1 MSDTTTKGVRIQIKS
16 VFVPERSSEDD
27 DYYFF
32 AYRVRISNVG
42 EEMVQLVSR
51 HWVITDGNGDTEEV
65 EGAGI
70 IGATP
75 WLPPSAAFE
84 YTSYCPLSTPSGMM
98 HGSLLCSRDDGS
110 EFTVEVPPFDLLSA
124 EVLLN

>member
-1 MSDTTTKGVRIQIKS
+1 MAEQGLDIS
-16 VFVPERSSEDD
+16 VNAQYLPDHSEPSARRW
-27 DYYFF
+27 FF
-32 AYRVRISNVG
+32 AYRVRILNQG
-42 EEMVQLVSR
+42 PLAAQVQRR

-65 EGAGI
+65 EGAGV

-98 HGSLLCSRDDGS
+98 RGSLLCSRDDGS
-110 EFTVEVPPFDLLSA
+110 EFTVEVPAFDLLSA

>member
-1 MSDTTTKGVRIQIKS
+1 MSDSGLEIS
-16 VFVPERSSEDD
+16 VHAHYLAGHSDPSAKRW
-27 DYYFF
+27 FF
-32 AYRVRISNVG
+32 AYRVRILNQGPFAAKVQRRHWIITNAVG
-42 EEMVQLVSR
+42 E
-51 HWVITDGNGDTEEV
+51 TEEI
-65 EGAGI
+65 EGEGI

-98 HGSLLCSRDDGS
+98 HGALVCSRDNGETFS
-110 EFTVEVPPFDLLSA
+110 VTIPPFDLLSA

>member
-1 MSDTTTKGVRIQIKS
+1 MAEQGLDIS
-16 VFVPERSSEDD
+16 VNAQYLPDHSEPSARRW
-27 DYYFF
+27 FF
-32 AYRVRISNVG
+32 AYRVRILNQG
-42 EEMVQLVSR
+42 PMAARVQRR
-51 HWVITDGNGDTEEV
+51 HWVITDGHGDTEEV
-65 EGAGI
+65 EGAGV

-98 HGSLLCSRDDGS
+98 RGSLLCSRDDGS
-110 EFTVEVPPFDLLSA
+110 EFSVDVPPFDLLSA